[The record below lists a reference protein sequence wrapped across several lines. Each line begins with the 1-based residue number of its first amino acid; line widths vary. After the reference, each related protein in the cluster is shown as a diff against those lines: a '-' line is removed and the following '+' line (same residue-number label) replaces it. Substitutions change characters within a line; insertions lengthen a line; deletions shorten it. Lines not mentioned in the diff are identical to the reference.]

1 MLTLYDMD
9 VPLAIEDFIFE
20 LERGLDVSFSRQYL
34 NGTIILHAETPCFA
48 LVIYL
53 AKNTGRINTGDIRT
67 FHIDQDQI
75 LKDPHKILSRLQA
88 LLGKGEVLYARQTVV
103 ARIDKRVA
111 LVFLEENHLQVAIP
125 GKYRYG
131 LFHEGELISV
141 AIFSGGRRMRKQ
153 ASNYRSFELI
163 RFCHRTGYRVI
174 GGLSKLLKSFIE
186 DFHPND
192 IMTYVDRD
200 WAQVSNL
207 HTLGF
212 REQGRTSPQAFWIVD
227 RERHYITGTEQLS
240 ELKQR
245 YPMGYLSRNNG
256 STKLVLS
263 L

>member
-1 MLTLYDMD
+1 MD
-9 VPLAIEDFIFE
+9 IPLAIENFIFE
-20 LERGLDVSFSRQYL
+20 LEKGLSTSFSRQHL
-34 NGTIILHAETPCFA
+34 NRTVILHAETPPFV

-53 AKNTGRINTGDIRT
+53 AENTGRINTGDIRT

-75 LKDPHKILSRLQA
+75 LKDPHKILARLHA
-88 LLGKGEVLYARQTVV
+88 LLGKGQVVYARQTVV

-111 LVFLEENHLQVAIP
+111 LAFLEENHLQISVP

-131 LFHEGELISV
+131 LFHEGELVSA
-141 AIFSGGRRMRKQ
+141 AIFSGGRRMRER

-163 RFCHRTGYRVI
+163 RFCHKTGYRVI

-186 DFHPND
+186 DFNPND

-212 REQGRTSPQAFWIVD
+212 REKGHTAPQVFWIVD
-227 RERHYITGTEQLS
+227 RERYYIEGAEQLL
-240 ELKQR
+240 ELKQT
-245 YPMGYLSRNNG
+245 YPMGYLSHNNG
-256 STKLVLS
+256 STKLVLP